1 MSIVRLSRKPF
12 ARFPFLR
19 LKINM
24 DVRGIIKPD
33 ILFEFG
39 YSEAEYLP
47 YLLSIR
53 VSDRIPSDPATWG
66 WMQWF
71 GLAKLL
77 T

>member
-1 MSIVRLSRKPF
+1 
-12 ARFPFLR
+12 
-19 LKINM
+19 M

-47 YLLSIR
+47 YLLPIR

-71 GLAKLL
+71 GLAKPSDINKRGR
-77 T
+77 TYMARKRGETR